1 MATLK
6 ATRDELLTLVPI
18 ISELAGDVQEL
29 DTKVKEL
36 LLNADPQTIDEIATL
51 VADMKTQLRAAAD
64 VVPET
69 APPPPPPPP
78 EPLPPV

>member
-18 ISELAGDVQEL
+18 ISELGGDVQEL
-29 DTKVKEL
+29 DAKVKEL